1 METRDGSEV
10 TVRILEQTDTNLH
23 MMLFNRAPEYI
34 LDTDTGVLSVKDV
47 EPDEPVVQALQ
58 SAGPVAAE
66 ATVSE
71 PEVITPTLRSHPQ
84 EEEIIYDEIDTNAL
98 YEEIPDDAEM
108 TKMLF
113 ELVGKVS

>member
-58 SAGPVAAE
+58 SAGPVA
-66 ATVSE
+66 E
-71 PEVITPTLRSHPQ
+71 PEVVTPTFRSQPQ